1 MASLTIRSLDETI
14 KAKLRLQAAQHGWSM
29 EQEVREILRVT
40 LTSSGVSLAS
50 QNSAPDTKPR
60 FRQPPQELAGKAVIT
75 GDLLQ
80 PITPADEWNS
90 LK

>member
-14 KAKLRLQAAQHGWSM
+14 KTKLRLRAAQHGWSM

-40 LTSSGVSLAS
+40 LSSSGFSPS
-50 QNSAPDTKPR
+50 QNLAPGTKPR
-60 FRQPPQELAGKAVIT
+60 LRQPPSQLAGKVTIA
-75 GDLLQ
+75 GDLLE
-80 PITPADEWNS
+80 PVLPADEWNS